1 MKSHKQQIMSLK
13 LAPQTVSRILGIV
26 QIYVSQIA
34 IFYAQWAFMR
44 SEDTDEGLKEYFA
57 PIIAGPTLTWLRIE
71 TVGYYSYVLAI
82 SAYIVWFQVIE
93 FWRNQLIT
101 DIDKQINDF
110 ITYAR
115 VNMTWWGFSF
125 MKIVIPMFLLVY
137 TEIIHL
143 EDSTVI
149 ESRKGN
155 ISYLPLVGVC
165 MIMSTLQFV
174 VTPRIFVA
182 DYKPYENKEIL
193 FDSEGKDMPITSVF

>member
-1 MKSHKQQIMSLK
+1 M
-13 LAPQTVSRILGIV
+13 
-26 QIYVSQIA
+26 
-34 IFYAQWAFMR
+34 
-44 SEDTDEGLKEYFA
+44 
-57 PIIAGPTLTWLRIE
+57 
-71 TVGYYSYVLAI
+71 LAI

-125 MKIVIPMFLLVY
+125 MKICIPMFLLVY
-137 TEIIHL
+137 TEIIHS

-155 ISYLPLVGVC
+155 ISFLPLVGVC
-165 MIMSTLQFV
+165 MIMSTL
-174 VTPRIFVA
+174 
-182 DYKPYENKEIL
+182 
-193 FDSEGKDMPITSVF
+193 